1 MTYKEKIH
9 KIFASEKSFSKEEIN
24 KIIDHLESRAGNPP
38 DRELNR
44 MRAALG
50 LLDLQ
55 PIKVVNIVGTN
66 GKGTVSKAIFDCLN
80 DFGMR
85 AGLYT
90 SPHLVS
96 YNERILTSDGEIPD
110 NIFYALIDLISE
122 LEVEIKNEYGDFTY
136 FEVLTLVANIYFV
149 QKNLDLVVLEA
160 GVGGRCDATKVLG
173 QSILSVITSLSID
186 HISALGNTI
195 ESIAWHKAGIM
206 KDNTS
211 SITLNKG
218 LAHDVINE
226 EASKLDNFKLY
237 DYKDFI
243 LPDNIPV
250 KGEFKVTFENKSLK
264 INPKQ
269 FGLIRGENFPLAYAA
284 IIKILEYFNI
294 DVDTNLEKIAN
305 SLSNSQWKGRM
316 QVIGTDP
323 LIILDGA
330 HNVDAIEKLFMSIE
344 GVDHKRLITIIAI
357 MDRKNHQDMTKFMR
371 SKSDLLIVTSNGDSN
386 STSID
391 ILSKESDADQA
402 FEDVDH
408 ALAYAKKIAN
418 PDDLIL
424 IAGSLYL
431 VGEVLKLI

>member
-1 MTYKEKIH
+1 MGYKEKID
-9 KIFASEKSFSKEEIN
+9 KIFVKEKSFSKEEIN
-24 KIIDHLESRAGNPP
+24 KIIDRLESRAGNRP

-80 DFGMR
+80 DFDMR
-85 AGLYT
+85 VGLYT

-96 YNERILTSDGEIPD
+96 YNERIITSDGEIPD
-110 NIFYALIDLISE
+110 NIFYALIDLVSD
-122 LEVEIKNEYGDFTY
+122 LEAEIKNEYGDFTY
-136 FEVLTLVANIYFV
+136 FEVLTLVANIYFAN
-149 QKNLDLVVLEA
+149 QNLDIVILEA
-160 GVGGRCDATKVLG
+160 GVGGRCDATKALG

-226 EASKLDNFKLY
+226 ESSKLKNFKLY

-243 LPDNIPV
+243 LPDITPV
-250 KGEFKVTFENKSLK
+250 KGEFEVTFENKNVK

-269 FGLIRGENFPLAYAA
+269 FGIIRGENFPLAYAA

-294 DVDTNLEKIAN
+294 DVDKNLEKIAN

-330 HNVDAIEKLFMSIE
+330 HNVDAIEKLFKSIE
-344 GVDHKRLITIIAI
+344 DVDHKRLITIIAI
-357 MDRKNHQDMTKFMR
+357 MDRKNHEDMTKFMR

-391 ILSKESDADQA
+391 ILSKEANADQA
-402 FEDVDH
+402 FEDIDH
-408 ALAYAKKIAN
+408 ALSYAKKIAN

>member
-1 MTYKEKIH
+1 MTYKEKID

-110 NIFYALIDLISE
+110 NIFYALIDLVSE
-122 LEVEIKNEYGDFTY
+122 LEEEIKNEYGDFTY
-136 FEVLTLVANIYFV
+136 FEVLTLVANIYFAN
-149 QKNLDLVVLEA
+149 KNLDLVVLEA

-226 EASKLDNFKLY
+226 EASKLNNFKLY

-243 LPDNIPV
+243 LPDNILV
-250 KGEFKVTFENKSLK
+250 KGEFKVTFENKSVR

>member
-1 MTYKEKIH
+1 MTYKEKID

-122 LEVEIKNEYGDFTY
+122 LEAEIKNEYSDFTY

-186 HISALGNTI
+186 HTSALGNTI

-226 EASKLDNFKLY
+226 EASKLNNFKLY

-250 KGEFKVTFENKSLK
+250 KGEFKVTFENKSVR

-294 DVDTNLEKIAN
+294 DVDSNLEKIAN

-330 HNVDAIEKLFMSIE
+330 HNVDAIEKLFKSIE
-344 GVDHKRLITIIAI
+344 SVDHKRLITIIAI
-357 MDRKNHQDMTKFMR
+357 MDRKNHEDMTKFMR

-402 FEDVDH
+402 FEDVDY

>member
-1 MTYKEKIH
+1 MTYKEKID

-136 FEVLTLVANIYFV
+136 FEVLTLVANIYFAN
-149 QKNLDLVVLEA
+149 KNLDLVVLEA

-226 EASKLDNFKLY
+226 EASKLNNFKLY

-250 KGEFKVTFENKSLK
+250 KGEFKVTFENKSVR

-330 HNVDAIEKLFMSIE
+330 HNVDAIEKLFKSIE
-344 GVDHKRLITIIAI
+344 AVDHKRLITIIAI

>member
-1 MTYKEKIH
+1 
-9 KIFASEKSFSKEEIN
+9 
-24 KIIDHLESRAGNPP
+24 
-38 DRELNR
+38 
-44 MRAALG
+44 
-50 LLDLQ
+50 
-55 PIKVVNIVGTN
+55 
-66 GKGTVSKAIFDCLN
+66 
-80 DFGMR
+80 
-85 AGLYT
+85 
-90 SPHLVS
+90 
-96 YNERILTSDGEIPD
+96 
-110 NIFYALIDLISE
+110 IFYALIDLVSE
-122 LEVEIKNEYGDFTY
+122 LEEEIKNEYGDFTY
-136 FEVLTLVANIYFV
+136 FEVLTLVANIYFAN
-149 QKNLDLVVLEA
+149 KNLDLVVLEA

-206 KDNTS
+206 KDKTC

-218 LAHDVINE
+218 LAHDVISE
-226 EASKLDNFKLY
+226 EASKLNEFKLY

-243 LPDNIPV
+243 LPNNIPV
-250 KGEFKVTFENKSLK
+250 KGEFKVTFENKSVR

-284 IIKILEYFNI
+284 IIKILEYFSI
-294 DVDTNLEKIAN
+294 DVDANLEKIAN

-330 HNVDAIEKLFMSIE
+330 HNVDAIEKLFKSIE
-344 GVDHKRLITIIAI
+344 SVDHKRLITIIAI
-357 MDRKNHQDMTKFMR
+357 MDRKNHEDMTKFMR

-391 ILSKESDADQA
+391 ILSREANADQA

>member
-1 MTYKEKIH
+1 MTYKEKID

-122 LEVEIKNEYGDFTY
+122 LEAEIKNEYGDFTY
-136 FEVLTLVANIYFV
+136 FEVLTLVANIYFAN
-149 QKNLDLVVLEA
+149 KNLDFVVLEA

-206 KDNTS
+206 KDKTC

-218 LAHDVINE
+218 LAHDVISE
-226 EASKLDNFKLY
+226 EASKLNNFKLY

-250 KGEFKVTFENKSLK
+250 KGQFEVTFKNKSVK

-284 IIKILEYFNI
+284 IIKILEYFSI
-294 DVDTNLEKIAN
+294 DVDANLEKIAN

-330 HNVDAIEKLFMSIE
+330 HNVDAIEKLFRSIE

-357 MDRKNHQDMTKFMR
+357 MDRKNHEDMTKFMR

-391 ILSKESDADQA
+391 ILSKEANADQA